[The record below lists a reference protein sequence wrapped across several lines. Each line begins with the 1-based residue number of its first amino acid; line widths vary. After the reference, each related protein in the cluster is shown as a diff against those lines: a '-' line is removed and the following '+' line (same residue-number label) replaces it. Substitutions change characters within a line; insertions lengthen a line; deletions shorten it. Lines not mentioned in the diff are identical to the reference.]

1 MRDEGAVPTHGHQFG
16 KKHPIKLL
24 IAKLTIKRETN
35 ERVEIPG

>member
-1 MRDEGAVPTHGHQFG
+1 MAINLG
-16 KKHPIKLL
+16 KSTPL